1 MQKNLLTLKEIMTL
15 RNDIEIRDKLVMA
28 LERAEERIVELE
40 FEVKK
45 YNRMKEWMN
54 SKDGECIN
62 RDELEKELYN

>member
-1 MQKNLLTLKEIMTL
+1 MQKSILTLKEIMKL

-40 FEVKK
+40 LKVKK

-54 SKDGECIN
+54 SKGGECIN
-62 RDELEKELYN
+62 WDELEKDLYN